1 MDDLIQGIVLQSIR
15 YGDTNLIVKVFTR
28 NYGLRSYM
36 VKGAL
41 NHGAKNRAALFQN
54 LHLINYIEAGKPNKG
69 GLGYLKDV
77 QLSTVYQSLPFVMN
91 KSAIL
96 MYVSEL
102 LTKTITEQEQ
112 NEALYDFIVRSLLWL
127 DLVEKDYANF
137 PLFFTL
143 ELTRH
148 LGFYP
153 KANHETGWCFDMM
166 EGTFAHD
173 YPLHPYYLD
182 SEAAE
187 RLAQFMDKG
196 IEEACRIPMHVVQRR
211 ELLEGLMVFMRLHA
225 PVMNDFHS
233 LEVLQ
238 EILEANPR
246 NHDH

>member
-15 YGDTNLIVKVFTR
+15 YGDTSLIVKVFTR

-54 LHLINYIEAGKPNKG
+54 LHLINYIEAGKPNKS

-77 QLSTVYQSLPFVMN
+77 QLTTVYQSIPFVMN

-102 LTKTITEQEQ
+102 LTKTLTEQEQ
-112 NEALYDFIVRSLLWL
+112 NEALFDFVVRSLLWL
-127 DLVEKDYANF
+127 DLVETDYANF
-137 PLFFTL
+137 PLYFTL

-153 KANHETGWCFDMM
+153 KANHEAGYCFDMM
-166 EGTFAHD
+166 EGTFVHD
-173 YPLHPYYLD
+173 YPLHPYNLD
-182 SEAAE
+182 KDDSTL
-187 RLAQFMDKG
+187 LAQMLDKS
-196 IEEACRIPMHVVQRR
+196 IDEACRLPLRVSQRR
-211 ELLEGLMVFMRLHA
+211 TLLDGLIVFMRLHA
-225 PVMNDFHS
+225 PVINEFHS
-233 LEVLQ
+233 YEVLKTV
-238 EILEANPR
+238 LE
-246 NHDH
+246 